1 MKTKKFFAV
10 LAVLGLLVSCAS
22 MKPHPMDMTQ
32 AVLNAKSAADHD
44 ALARHYDDAAKE
56 MQKRADEHKKLLE
69 EYESKSYHYGKQ
81 AQELQAHCRG
91 LIRYYEQA
99 AKANAGM
106 AKAHREIAAAM
117 K

>member
-1 MKTKKFFAV
+1 MNTGKFFAV
-10 LAVLGLLVSCAS
+10 LAVLGLLASCAPLN
-22 MKPHPMDMTQ
+22 PHPMDMTQ
-32 AVLNAKSAADHD
+32 AVRTAKSAADHN
-44 ALARHYDDAAKE
+44 ALAQHYENGAKE
-56 MQKRADEHKKLLE
+56 MQAKADEHKKLLE

-99 AKANAGM
+99 AKANEAM
-106 AKAHREIAAAM
+106 AQAHREIAAGM